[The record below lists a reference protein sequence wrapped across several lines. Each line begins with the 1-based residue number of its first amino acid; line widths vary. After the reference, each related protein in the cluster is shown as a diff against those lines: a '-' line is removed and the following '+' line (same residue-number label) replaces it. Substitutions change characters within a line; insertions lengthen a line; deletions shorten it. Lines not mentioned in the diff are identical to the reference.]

1 MHMYEAYCTENEI
14 EKLNNHPHYITN
26 LITLHCKNL
35 FILEY
40 VIKSF
45 DYSIPF
51 VLEVHHK

>member
-14 EKLNNHPHYITN
+14 EKLNNDLTN